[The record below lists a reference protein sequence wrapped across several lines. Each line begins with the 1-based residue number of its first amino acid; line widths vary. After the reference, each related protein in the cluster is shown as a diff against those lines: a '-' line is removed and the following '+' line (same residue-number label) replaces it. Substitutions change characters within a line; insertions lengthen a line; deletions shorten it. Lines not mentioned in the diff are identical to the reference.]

1 MYKFAMEQ
9 IDRPAGHGGAS
20 LAEAFNP
27 FSGAQ
32 LADPYPIYAQ
42 LRAEA
47 PVFYSP
53 LLRMWYVTRYDDI
66 VAVLK
71 DPARFSSVAA
81 INTPLDYT
89 EQTRRAAQSLFITER
104 TLVDNDPPAHTSI
117 RRLVSKAFTVRLS
130 AMEARLRII
139 DAAAPTA
146 SPRVRAIAERLIDG
160 FVADGRAEFLTQF
173 SDPMPMRVILAM
185 LGAPEDDMPLFKR
198 WAEDW
203 VTHISIQQTAEQQAA
218 TIARLADSQRYWTE
232 LIAARQAEPRD
243 DLLSDLL
250 AASRSEAVPLSNL
263 QLVNLCATIVLA
275 GHETTSNL
283 LGHCLH
289 RLLRDREQWR
299 LVLDDPANIPRAFEE
314 TLRADTS
321 VQALMRTTREP
332 VELAGVK
339 IPEGAQVALLFASGS
354 HDAAYF
360 VDPARF
366 DLRREPPR
374 AHLAFGHGVHF
385 CLGAA
390 LARIEGRVA
399 IELLARRLP
408 GLRLAEQE
416 ITYVPNP
423 MVRALTALHIVW
435 DVPSFP

>member
-1 MYKFAMEQ
+1 MEP
-9 IDRPAGHGGAS
+9 IDGPAGHNGAS

-27 FSGAQ
+27 FAGEQ
-32 LADPYPIYAQ
+32 LADPYPVYAR

-89 EQTRRAAQSLFITER
+89 EETRRAAQALFITER

-117 RRLVSKAFTVRLS
+117 RRLVSKAFTMRLP
-130 AMEARLRII
+130 AMEA
-139 DAAAPTA
+139 
-146 SPRVRAIAERLIDG
+146 RVRAIAERVIDG
-160 FVADGRAEFLTQF
+160 FVADGHAEFLSQF
-173 SDPMPMRVILAM
+173 AYPVPMRVILAM
-185 LGAPEDDMPLFKR
+185 LGAPEDDMPLIKR

-203 VTHISIQQTAEQQAA
+203 VTHISIQQTPEQQAA

-232 LIAARQAEPRD
+232 LIAARRADPRD

-250 AASRSEAVPLSNL
+250 AASKSEAIELSNL
-263 QLVNLCATIVLA
+263 QIVNLCATLVLA
-275 GHETTSNL
+275 GHETTANV

-289 RLLRDREQWR
+289 RLLRDREQWN
-299 LVLDDPANIPRAFEE
+299 LVLDDPANVARAFEE

-332 VELAGVK
+332 VELGGVT
-339 IPEGAQVALLFASGS
+339 IPAGAQVAMLFASGS

-360 VDPARF
+360 VDAARF
-366 DLRREPPR
+366 DLRRESPR
-374 AHLAFGHGVHF
+374 THLAFGHGVHF
-385 CLGAA
+385 CLGAP

-423 MVRALTALHIVW
+423 MVRALTALQIEW
-435 DVPSFP
+435 DVPSLG